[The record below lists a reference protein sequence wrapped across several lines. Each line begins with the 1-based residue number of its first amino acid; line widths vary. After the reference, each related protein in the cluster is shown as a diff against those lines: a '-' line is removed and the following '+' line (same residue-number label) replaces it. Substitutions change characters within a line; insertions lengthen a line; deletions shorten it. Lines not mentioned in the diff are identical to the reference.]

1 MRTTVFSFVVSGQ
14 ETRRMMI
21 NYKSIF
27 LFVLMSMM
35 LFYSGQ
41 KLCFAQK
48 DGDDIVI
55 GKYKTIHSHILDEDR
70 LLFVH
75 LPREYGDTKRYPGWI
90 KKISSDKIRS

>member
-1 MRTTVFSFVVSGQ
+1 MRTTVSSIVVSGQ

-27 LFVLMSMM
+27 LFVLMSMI

-55 GKYKTIHSHILDEDR
+55 GKYKTIHSHILSE
-70 LLFVH
+70 
-75 LPREYGDTKRYPGWI
+75 GK
-90 KKISSDKIRS
+90 SQNS